1 MEWQASILVVDDQP
15 VLLENLRLALEA
27 GGYRV
32 WTAEDGVDALDI
44 LREKHV
50 DLIIADI
57 AMPCM
62 NGYQLFK
69 QVRNDPRW
77 VMIPFIFLTARAL
90 DSDIR
95 YGREMGVDDYLTKP
109 IQPED
114 LLAAVYGRL
123 RRAEQLARLSFPSST
138 VPAMEPVPLTVAQL
152 SINPTQH
159 RAWLDGRLLRLSARE
174 FKLLEYLA
182 RRIGQV
188 VSQQE
193 LVRITHDADVD
204 YAQAGVLLRP
214 LIRSLRLKL
223 GGSSD
228 GMARIENVRGVG
240 YRLALTDAQR
250 KDEQGAAL
258 PNM

>member
-1 MEWQASILVVDDQP
+1 
-15 VLLENLRLALEA
+15 VLLENIKLALEA
-27 GGYRV
+27 EGYQV
-32 WTAEDGVDALDI
+32 WTAEDGVDALDV
-44 LREKHV
+44 LREEHV
-50 DLIIADI
+50 DLIMADI

-62 NGYQLFK
+62 NGYQLYNE
-69 QVRNDPRW
+69 VRSDPRW

-95 YGREMGVDDYLTKP
+95 YGKEMGVDDYLTKP

-138 VPAMEPVPLTVAQL
+138 ASMAEPAPVTIARL

-159 RAWLDGRLLRLSARE
+159 RAWLDGRPLRLSAKE

-182 RRIGQV
+182 RRMGLV

-193 LVRITHDADVD
+193 LVQVTHDMNVS

-223 GGSSD
+223 GDSPG
-228 GMARIENVRGVG
+228 AVIRIENVRGVG
-240 YRLALTDAQR
+240 YRLTIEED
-250 KDEQGAAL
+250 
-258 PNM
+258 

>member
-1 MEWQASILVVDDQP
+1 MELQASILVVDDQP
-15 VLLENLRLALEA
+15 VLLENIKLALEA
-27 GGYRV
+27 EGYQV
-32 WTAEDGVDALDI
+32 WTAEDGVDALDV
-44 LREKHV
+44 LREEHV
-50 DLIIADI
+50 DLIMADI

-62 NGYQLFK
+62 NGYQLYN
-69 QVRNDPRW
+69 QVRSDPRW
-77 VMIPFIFLTARAL
+77 VMIPFVFLTARAL

-95 YGREMGVDDYLTKP
+95 YGKEMGVDDYLTKP

-138 VPAMEPVPLTVAQL
+138 VLAMEPAPVTVARL

-159 RAWLDGRLLRLSARE
+159 RAWLDGRPLRLSARE

-182 RRIGQV
+182 RRMGQAI
-188 VSQQE
+188 SQQE
-193 LVRITHDADVD
+193 LVQITHHANVD

-223 GGSSD
+223 GGSP
-228 GMARIENVRGVG
+228 GRKARIENIRGVG
-240 YRLALTDAQR
+240 YRLIV
-250 KDEQGAAL
+250 EEG
-258 PNM
+258 

>member
-15 VLLENLRLALEA
+15 VLLENIKLALEA
-27 GGYRV
+27 EGYQV
-32 WTAEDGVDALDI
+32 WTAEDGVDALDV
-44 LREKHV
+44 LREEHV
-50 DLIIADI
+50 DLILADI

-62 NGYQLFK
+62 NGYQLYK
-69 QVRNDPRW
+69 QVRSDPRW

-123 RRAEQLARLSFPSST
+123 RRAEQLAQLSFPSST
-138 VPAMEPVPLTVAQL
+138 GLAMEPGPLTVARL
-152 SINPTQH
+152 SINPAQH
-159 RAWLDGRLLRLSARE
+159 RAWLDDRPLKLSARE

-182 RRIGQV
+182 RRMGQV
-188 VSQQE
+188 ISQQE
-193 LVRITHDADVD
+193 LVRITHDANVD

-214 LIRSLRLKL
+214 LIRSLRVKL
-223 GGSSD
+223 GGSS
-228 GMARIENVRGVG
+228 GEATRIENVRGVG
-240 YRLALTDAQR
+240 YRLALMEAQR
-250 KDEQGAAL
+250 EDEGEAGLADT
-258 PNM
+258 